1 MIPYEN
7 HTDFEEVKK
16 IVKDCFPDINDAE
29 IVAILREVVFAPD
42 DYEIEYKNQK
52 MKRADMAKTIS
63 EHICNN
69 FALADPKAEYDDML
83 ESAAQIIKHTNDGY
97 ITDEDASER
106 ENFLTRI
113 NKREFEL
120 YLALGVMSSGY
131 TKEDESLKNE
141 LIFRIRR
148 LREMND
154 LIRKYSRD
162 GKGIEV
168 GRADYERA
176 LPIYKMIK
184 SLKGLGYG
192 YNLSRKERISLD
204 IDHDDDED
212 LSEDFAFSD
221 WIKRLMLLQIRRM
234 EKVNAMTVTNSIRD
248 FCQSDEKIG
257 RTSTI
262 LDDMNN
268 KISELRGTIQ
278 KRRFDS
284 GRFSMLEE
292 AYETNGRNFF

>member
-1 MIPYEN
+1 MIPYED
-7 HTDFEEVKK
+7 HTDFSEVFAIAKE
-16 IVKDCFPDINDAE
+16 CFPDADDAQ
-29 IVAILREVVFAPD
+29 VGSILREVVFAPD
-42 DYEIEYKNQK
+42 DYEIEYNGQK
-52 MKRADMAKTIS
+52 MKRSEAAQKLS

-69 FALADPKAEYDDML
+69 FAKDDPKEEYDDLL
-83 ESAAQIIKHTNDGY
+83 ESAAKIIKHTNDGY
-97 ITDEDASER
+97 ISIEDAEER
-106 ENFLTRI
+106 ENFLNKI

-120 YLALGVMSSGY
+120 YLALGVLSSGY
-131 TKEDESLKNE
+131 VKEENAMKNE

-154 LIRKYSRD
+154 IIRKYSRD
-162 GKGIEV
+162 GKRIEV
-168 GRADYERA
+168 GRDEYERA
-176 LPIYKMIK
+176 LPIYKMLK
-184 SLKGLGYG
+184 SLQGLGYG
-192 YNLSRKERISLD
+192 YNLSRKERINLG
-204 IDHDDDED
+204 IDHDEDED
-212 LSEDFAFSD
+212 LTEDFAFSD
-221 WIKRLMLLQIRRM
+221 WIKRLMLLQLRRS
-234 EKVNAMTVTNSIRD
+234 EKINSMAITNSIRD

>member
-69 FALADPKAEYDDML
+69 FALEDPKAEYDDML

-106 ENFLTRI
+106 ENFLIRI

-131 TKEDESLKNE
+131 TKEDTNLKNE

-168 GRADYERA
+168 GRAEYERA

-192 YNLSRKERISLD
+192 YNLSRKERINLD

>member
-7 HTDFEEVKK
+7 YTDFTE
-16 IVKDCFPDINDAE
+16 IRDIMKDCFPDANDTQLQT
-29 IVAILREVVFAPD
+29 ILREVVFAPD
-42 DYEIEYKNQK
+42 DYEIDYNGKKLNRKET
-52 MKRADMAKTIS
+52 AKLIS

-69 FALADPKAEYDDML
+69 FAKSDPKAEYDELL
-83 ESAAQIIKHTNDGY
+83 ESSAKIIKHTNDGY
-97 ITDEDASER
+97 ISDEDAEER
-106 ENFLTRI
+106 TNFLNKI

-120 YLALGVMSSGY
+120 YLALGVLSSGY
-131 TKEDESLKNE
+131 VESENTMKNE

-168 GRADYERA
+168 GRAEYERA
-176 LPIYKMIK
+176 LPIYKMLK

-212 LSEDFAFSD
+212 LMDDFAFSD
-221 WIKRLMLLQIRRM
+221 WIKRLMLLQLRRS
-234 EKVNAMTVTNSIRD
+234 EKINAMTNTNSIRD

-257 RTSTI
+257 YTSTL
-262 LDDMNN
+262 LDDVNN

>member
-1 MIPYEN
+1 MVPYEN
-7 HTDFEEVKK
+7 HMDFEEIKK
-16 IVKDCFPDINDAE
+16 MAQSCFPEADDSE
-29 IVAILREVVFAPD
+29 LQMILREVVFAPD
-42 DYEIEYKNQK
+42 DYEIEYHGQK
-52 MKRADMAKTIS
+52 INRKDAAKKLS
-63 EHICNN
+63 EYICSN
-69 FALADPKAEYDDML
+69 LAQDDAKAEYDDL
-83 ESAAQIIKHTNDGY
+83 LDSAANIIKHTNDGY
-97 ITDEDASER
+97 ISDEDAGER
-106 ENFLTRI
+106 ENFLIRI

-120 YLALGVMSSGY
+120 YLALGVLSSGY
-131 TKEDESLKNE
+131 AEGENNLKNE
-141 LIFRIRR
+141 LIFRIRH

-168 GRADYERA
+168 SRADYERA
-176 LPIYKMIK
+176 LPIYKMLK

-192 YNLSRKERISLD
+192 YNLSRKERVNLD

-212 LSEDFAFSD
+212 LAEDFAFSD
-221 WIKRLMLLQIRRM
+221 WIKRLMLLQIRKM
-234 EKVNAMTVTNSIRD
+234 EKINSMTITNSIRD

-262 LDDMNN
+262 LDDVNN

-284 GRFSMLEE
+284 GRFSMLED

>member
-1 MIPYEN
+1 
-7 HTDFEEVKK
+7 
-16 IVKDCFPDINDAE
+16 
-29 IVAILREVVFAPD
+29 
-42 DYEIEYKNQK
+42 
-52 MKRADMAKTIS
+52 
-63 EHICNN
+63 
-69 FALADPKAEYDDML
+69 
-83 ESAAQIIKHTNDGY
+83 
-97 ITDEDASER
+97 
-106 ENFLTRI
+106 
-113 NKREFEL
+113 
-120 YLALGVMSSGY
+120 
-131 TKEDESLKNE
+131 
-141 LIFRIRR
+141 
-148 LREMND
+148 
-154 LIRKYSRD
+154 
-162 GKGIEV
+162 
-168 GRADYERA
+168 
-176 LPIYKMIK
+176 MIK

-192 YNLSRKERISLD
+192 YNLSRKERINLD

-234 EKVNAMTVTNSIRD
+234 EKVNSMTVTNSIRD

>member
-1 MIPYEN
+1 MLPYEN
-7 HTDFEEVKK
+7 YSDFTEVNK
-16 IVKDCFPDINDAE
+16 IVKDCFPEASDTE
-29 IVAILREVVFAPD
+29 IQTILREVVFAPD
-42 DYEIEYKNQK
+42 DYEIEYKGEKHNRGELAQK
-52 MKRADMAKTIS
+52 IS
-63 EHICNN
+63 QHICNN
-69 FALADPKAEYDDML
+69 FASDDPKAEYDDML
-83 ESAAQIIKHTNDGY
+83 ENAAEIIKHTNDGY
-97 ITDEDASER
+97 ITDEDATER
-106 ENFLTRI
+106 ENFLIRI

-120 YLALGVMSSGY
+120 YLALGVLSTGY
-131 TKEDESLKNE
+131 AKDDNNLKNE

-162 GKGIEV
+162 GRGIEV
-168 GRADYERA
+168 GRAEYERA
-176 LPIYKMIK
+176 LPIYKLLK

-192 YNLSRKERISLD
+192 YNLSRKERINLD

-212 LSEDFAFSD
+212 LAEDFAFSD
-221 WIKRLMLLQIRRM
+221 WIKRLMLLQLRRM
-234 EKVNAMTVTNSIRD
+234 EKINSMTVTNSIRD

>member
-16 IVKDCFPDINDAE
+16 IVQDCFPEANDAQ
-29 IVAILREVVFAPD
+29 IQTILREVVFAPD
-42 DYEIEYKNQK
+42 DYEMEYGGQK
-52 MKRADMAKTIS
+52 ISRNEVAKKIS

-69 FALADPKAEYDDML
+69 FAGTDPKAEYDDML
-83 ESAAQIIKHTNDGY
+83 ESAANIIKHTNDGY
-97 ITDEDASER
+97 ISDEDASER

-113 NKREFEL
+113 NKREFDL
-120 YLALGVMSSGY
+120 YLALGFLCSGY
-131 TKEDESLKNE
+131 AKENESLKNE

-176 LPIYKMIK
+176 LPIYKMLK

-192 YNLSRKERISLD
+192 YNLSRKERVSLD

-221 WIKRLMLLQIRRM
+221 WIKRLMLLQLRRM
-234 EKVNAMTVTNSIRD
+234 EKVNAMTITNSIRD

-262 LDDMNN
+262 LDDLND

-284 GRFSMLEE
+284 GRFSMLEQ

>member
-16 IVKDCFPDINDAE
+16 IVKGCFPEADDSQLIT
-29 IVAILREVVFAPD
+29 IMREVIFAPD
-42 DYEIEYKNQK
+42 DFELEYNGKKISRNEAAQK
-52 MKRADMAKTIS
+52 IS
-63 EHICNN
+63 EHICND
-69 FALADPKAEYDDML
+69 FTAADPKAEYDDML
-83 ESAAQIIKHTNDGY
+83 ENAAIIIKHTNDGY
-97 ITDEDASER
+97 ISDDDATER
-106 ENFLTRI
+106 ENFLIRI
-113 NKREFEL
+113 NKREFDL
-120 YLALGVMSSGY
+120 YLALGVLCSGY
-131 TKEDESLKNE
+131 VKENENLKNE

-168 GRADYERA
+168 SRAEYERA
-176 LPIYKMIK
+176 LPIYKMLK

-212 LSEDFAFSD
+212 LSPDFAFSD
-221 WIKRLMLLQIRRM
+221 WIKRLMLLQLRRM
-234 EKVNAMTVTNSIRD
+234 EKINSMTITNSIRD

>member
-7 HTDFEEVKK
+7 HNDFSEVKQ
-16 IVKDCFPDINDAE
+16 IVKDCFPDADDAE
-29 IVAILREVVFAPD
+29 MQAILREVVFAPD
-42 DYEIEYKNQK
+42 DYEIEHNGQK
-52 MKRADMAKTIS
+52 FKREELAQKIS
-63 EHICNN
+63 QHICNN
-69 FALADPKAEYDDML
+69 FAKSDPKAEYDDML
-83 ESAAQIIKHTNDGY
+83 ESAAEIIKHTNDGY
-97 ITDEDASER
+97 ITEEDATER

-120 YLALGVMSSGY
+120 YLALGVLSSGY
-131 TKEDESLKNE
+131 AKEDNDLKNE

-168 GRADYERA
+168 GRAEYERA
-176 LPIYKMIK
+176 LPIYKMLK

-192 YNLSRKERISLD
+192 YNLSRKERINLD

-212 LSEDFAFSD
+212 LAEDFAFSD

-234 EKVNAMTVTNSIRD
+234 EKVNSMTITNSIRD

-262 LDDMNN
+262 LDDMNG

>member
-7 HTDFEEVKK
+7 HTDFSDVREVLKN
-16 IVKDCFPDINDAE
+16 CFPDANDVQLQT
-29 IVAILREVVFAPD
+29 IMREVVFAPD
-42 DYEIEYKNQK
+42 DYEIEYNGQK
-52 MKRADMAKTIS
+52 LNRKETAKMIS
-63 EHICNN
+63 ENICNN
-69 FALADPKAEYDDML
+69 FAKSNPKEEYDELL
-83 ESAAQIIKHTNDGY
+83 ESAAKIIKHTNDGY
-97 ITDEDASER
+97 ISDEDAEER
-106 ENFLTRI
+106 TTFLNKI

-120 YLALGVMSSGY
+120 YLALGVLSSGY
-131 TKEDESLKNE
+131 VKDEKTMKNE

-162 GKGIEV
+162 GKGVEV
-168 GRADYERA
+168 GRTDYERA
-176 LPIYKMIK
+176 LPIYKMLK

-192 YNLSRKERISLD
+192 YNLSRKERINLD

-212 LSEDFAFSD
+212 LTEDFAFGD
-221 WIKRLMLLQIRRM
+221 WIKRLMLLQLRRS
-234 EKVNAMTVTNSIRD
+234 EKINAMTNTNSIRD
-248 FCQSDEKIG
+248 FCQSDEKLG
-257 RTSTI
+257 HTSTI

>member
-7 HTDFEEVKK
+7 YADFDEVKK
-16 IVKDCFPDINDAE
+16 IVQDCFPEANEAE
-29 IVAILREVVFAPD
+29 LQTILREAVFAPD
-42 DYEIEYKNQK
+42 DYEMEYNGKKISRNEAAEK
-52 MKRADMAKTIS
+52 IS
-63 EHICNN
+63 EHILND
-69 FALADPKAEYDDML
+69 FASDDPKAEYDDIL
-83 ESAAQIIKHTNDGY
+83 ENAANIIKHTNDGY
-97 ITDEDASER
+97 ISDEDATER

-113 NKREFEL
+113 NKREFNL
-120 YLALGVMSSGY
+120 YLALGVLSAGY
-131 TKEDESLKNE
+131 TKDDNNLKNE

-168 GRADYERA
+168 GRAEYERA
-176 LPIYKMIK
+176 LPIYKMLK

-192 YNLSRKERISLD
+192 YNLSRKERINLD

-212 LSEDFAFSD
+212 LTEDFAFSD
-221 WIKRLMLLQIRRM
+221 WIKRLMLLQLRRM
-234 EKVNAMTVTNSIRD
+234 EKINSMTITNSIRD

-257 RTSTI
+257 RASTI
-262 LDDMNN
+262 LDDVNN

>member
-7 HTDFEEVKK
+7 HTEFEEIKK
-16 IVKDCFPDINDAE
+16 IAKDCFPEASDAQLQS
-29 IVAILREVVFAPD
+29 ILREVVFAPD
-42 DYEIEYKNQK
+42 DYEIEYNGQK
-52 MKRADMAKTIS
+52 INRKEAAKKLS
-63 EHICNN
+63 EHICND
-69 FALADPKAEYDDML
+69 FTSEDPKAEYDNML
-83 ESAAQIIKHTNDGY
+83 ENAANIIKHTNDGY
-97 ITDEDASER
+97 ISDEDATER
-106 ENFLTRI
+106 ENFLIRI
-113 NKREFEL
+113 NKREFDL
-120 YLALGVMSSGY
+120 YLALGVLCSGY
-131 TKEDESLKNE
+131 AKEDENLKNE

-162 GKGIEV
+162 GRGIEV

-176 LPIYKMIK
+176 LPIYKMLK

-212 LSEDFAFSD
+212 LAEDFAFSD
-221 WIKRLMLLQIRRM
+221 WIKRLMLLQLRRM
-234 EKVNAMTVTNSIRD
+234 EKVNSMTITNSIRD

-262 LDDMNN
+262 LDDMNG

-284 GRFSMLEE
+284 GRFSMLEQ

>member
-7 HTDFEEVKK
+7 YNDFSNVRDV
-16 IVKDCFPDINDAE
+16 VKDCFPDANEAQLQT
-29 IVAILREVVFAPD
+29 ILREVVFAPD
-42 DYEIEYKNQK
+42 DYEIDYNGQK
-52 MKRADMAKTIS
+52 LNRKETAKKIS

-69 FALADPKAEYDDML
+69 FALNDPKAEYDDLL
-83 ESAAQIIKHTNDGY
+83 ECSASIIKHTNDGY
-97 ITDEDASER
+97 ISEEDAKER
-106 ENFLTRI
+106 EDFLNKI

-120 YLALGVMSSGY
+120 YLALGVLHSGY
-131 TKEDESLKNE
+131 VEGENSLKNE

-154 LIRKYSRD
+154 LIRKYSR
-162 GKGIEV
+162 GEKGLEV
-168 GRADYERA
+168 GRAEYERA
-176 LPIYKMIK
+176 LPIYKKLK

-192 YNLSRKERISLD
+192 YNLSRKERINLG
-204 IDHDDDED
+204 IDHDEDED
-212 LSEDFAFSD
+212 LEEDFAFSD
-221 WIKRLMLLQIRRM
+221 WIKRLMLLQLRRM
-234 EKVNAMTVTNSIRD
+234 EKINNMTNTNSIRD
-248 FCQSDEKIG
+248 FCQRDEKLG
-257 RTSTI
+257 YTSTI
-262 LDDMNN
+262 LDDVNN

>member
-7 HTDFEEVKK
+7 HTDFEEVRK
-16 IVKDCFPDINDAE
+16 IVKDCFPEADDAE
-29 IVAILREVVFAPD
+29 VLAILREVVFAPD

-52 MKRADMAKTIS
+52 YKRSDLAQKIS

-69 FALADPKAEYDDML
+69 FALKDPKAEYDDML
-83 ESAAQIIKHTNDGY
+83 ESAAEIIKHTNDGY
-97 ITDEDASER
+97 ITDEDATER
-106 ENFLTRI
+106 ENFLIRI

-131 TKEDESLKNE
+131 VKEDNNLKNE

-162 GKGIEV
+162 GRGIEV
-168 GRADYERA
+168 GRAEYERA

-192 YNLSRKERISLD
+192 YNLSRKERINLD

-212 LSEDFAFSD
+212 LCEDFAFSD

-234 EKVNAMTVTNSIRD
+234 EKINSMTITNSMRD

-284 GRFSMLEE
+284 GRFSMLED